1 MYHVCPVLCCLV
13 AATPGKDFSF
23 AVGSKLHFEDVG
35 TNRSYSSDQV
45 VVRIINDEIAEP
57 KELFIC
63 ALKGDT
69 VNAVQTKSPSQVTI
83 EIFDN
88 DGELNNASLQL
99 YGCTCTSVLLSP
111 NGI

>member
-1 MYHVCPVLCCLV
+1 MNYVCTTYALCCAAMV
-13 AATPGKDFSF
+13 AATPGKDFNF
-23 AVGSKLHFEDVG
+23 TGSKLHFEDVG
-35 TNRSYSSDQV
+35 TNRSFSSDQL

-69 VNAVQTKSPSQVTI
+69 VNAVQTKSGPVTI

-99 YGCTCTSVLLSP
+99 YG
-111 NGI
+111 NA

>member
-1 MYHVCPVLCCLV
+1 MYVPRMPCAVVALV

-35 TNRSYSSDQV
+35 TNRSFSSDQL

-69 VNAVQTKSPSQVTI
+69 VNAVQTKSPNQVTI

-99 YGCTCTSVLLSP
+99 YGST
-111 NGI
+111 

>member
-1 MYHVCPVLCCLV
+1 MYVPRMPCAVVALV
-13 AATPGKDFSF
+13 AATPGKDFNIN
-23 AVGSKLHFEDVG
+23 GSELHFEDVG
-35 TNRSYSSDQV
+35 TNRSNSSNQV

-69 VNAVQTKSPSQVTI
+69 VNAVQTKSPNQVTI

-99 YGCTCTSVLLSP
+99 YG
-111 NGI
+111 NA